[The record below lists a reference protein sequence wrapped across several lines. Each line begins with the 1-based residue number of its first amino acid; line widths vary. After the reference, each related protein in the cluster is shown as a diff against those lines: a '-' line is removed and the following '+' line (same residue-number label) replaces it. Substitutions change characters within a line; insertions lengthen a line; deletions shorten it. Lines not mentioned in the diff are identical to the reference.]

1 MLGADRP
8 GPMSKCSVCGRT
20 GLIGKEREIVG
31 AKAVTVYKCHGC
43 DNEWRV
49 VDQPAQ
55 APPPFSGHNQSA
67 PRGPARV
74 SSRAISPRAPG
85 MLILSAGRAEAY
97 QPHRTEVCISIT
109 DPKASEA
116 RLSPKFKA
124 VLRLSFTDISAPT
137 EHPGHVRFGD
147 EHAQA
152 ILDFI
157 DEWRD
162 VDRIVIHCVAGLSRS
177 PAVGLALSELR
188 GWPLQR
194 MNADYPN
201 PWVRS
206 ELVRIGR
213 LPKAHPRSSSKKTR
227 KSSSARRRA

>member
-1 MLGADRP
+1 
-8 GPMSKCSVCGRT
+8 MSKCPVCDRT

-55 APPPFSGHNQSA
+55 APPPFAAHKQSA
-67 PRGPARV
+67 PRGPASV
-74 SSRAISPRAPG
+74 SSRAISPTTPSI
-85 MLILSAGRAEAY
+85 LILSVGRAEAY

-109 DPKASEA
+109 DPKASPA

-137 EHPGHVRFGD
+137 EHPSHVRFGA

-152 ILDFI
+152 ILDLSTSGATSIASSFTASP
-157 DEWRD
+157 
-162 VDRIVIHCVAGLSRS
+162 VSAGRPRWDWRS
-177 PAVGLALSELR
+177 PSCEA
-188 GWPLQR
+188 
-194 MNADYPN
+194 
-201 PWVRS
+201 
-206 ELVRIGR
+206 GR
-213 LPKAHPRSSSKKTR
+213 FKG
-227 KSSSARRRA
+227 